1 MSASRVGY
9 NVARNTDTNATSITV
24 SITGPVAN
32 NLLLAGICIRIG
44 TTISTPAGWTL
55 IQKGETSGD
64 WNCSSALFYRIADG
78 NETNVTI
85 TWATKYEAVA
95 FVAQYSGLATSG
107 VLDTSS
113 DDETYLNTTGATGG
127 FGTATPTNQPG
138 LAVAV
143 AAFLSGS
150 STPSRTWDSGFDS
163 WFTSSG
169 LIFDPYVALA
179 DRAYSSLSALS
190 PSVAYSVAVKNYG
203 ALALFKEPS
212 APSPVTGSL
221 AVTLGAVSA
230 SAAGTVTLS
239 GAGALTLAGATVA
252 SSGAV
257 GIAGASSFTL
267 GSVGLSVAGAAAIA
281 GGANNALGSLTLG
294 GAGAVAV
301 AGSSAVAL
309 ADVGLSGSGAVGSS
323 PISGALSVALSD
335 VLAAASG
342 AVTITGAAGLSLGA
356 MEVSAAGAVAGGI
369 DAPIGGKPR
378 DPEIEPVPAHLAL
391 FDDRDLLET
400 VPIIMGIINAA
411 RR

>member
-24 SITGPVAN
+24 SITDPVAN

-85 TWATKYEAVA
+85 TWAPKYEAVA

-281 GGANNALGSLTLG
+281 GGANNALGSLGLS
-294 GAGAVAV
+294 GAGAV
-301 AGSSAVAL
+301 
-309 ADVGLSGSGAVGSS
+309 GAS

>member
-9 NVARNTDTNATSITV
+9 KVARNTDTNATSITV
-24 SITGPVAN
+24 SITDPVAN

-55 IQKGETSGD
+55 IQKGETSGAA
-64 WNCSSALFYRIADG
+64 NCSSALFYRIADG

-85 TWATKYEAVA
+85 TWAPKYEAVA

-257 GIAGASSFTL
+257 
-267 GSVGLSVAGAAAIA
+267 
-281 GGANNALGSLTLG
+281 
-294 GAGAVAV
+294 AV